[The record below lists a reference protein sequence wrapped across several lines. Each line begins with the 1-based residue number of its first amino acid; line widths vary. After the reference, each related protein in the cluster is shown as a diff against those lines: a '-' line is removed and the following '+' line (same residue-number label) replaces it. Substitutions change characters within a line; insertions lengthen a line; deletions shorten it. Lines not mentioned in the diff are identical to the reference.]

1 MIYQCN
7 LLVPVIRANICILP
21 VLYKKSIR
29 NRGNVLNKM
38 YVKLFFIRVNI
49 ERDGINILKYT
60 VPVAVMVFGSMISPD
75 WEGDDIIKGET
86 TWAPC

>member
-1 MIYQCN
+1 M
-7 LLVPVIRANICILP
+7 PVIRANICTLP
-21 VLYKKSIR
+21 VIYKKKIIR

-38 YVKLFFIRVNI
+38 YVKLFLIRVNI

-75 WEGDDIIKGET
+75 
-86 TWAPC
+86 

>member
-21 VLYKKSIR
+21 VIYKKKIIR

-38 YVKLFFIRVNI
+38 YVKLFLIRVNI

-75 WEGDDIIKGET
+75 
-86 TWAPC
+86 

>member
-1 MIYQCN
+1 M
-7 LLVPVIRANICILP
+7 PVIRANICILP
-21 VLYKKSIR
+21 VIYKKKIIR

-38 YVKLFFIRVNI
+38 YVKLFLIRVNI

-75 WEGDDIIKGET
+75 
-86 TWAPC
+86 